1 LEDVDINRILRF
13 QKDLIKYVDT
23 HAVRIKE
30 EIRGKGDIS
39 DELAKEIDAV
49 IKEVKELY
57 NYS

>member
-1 LEDVDINRILRF
+1 
-13 QKDLIKYVDT
+13 VDT